1 MKKFKI
7 FSLVICAVMLFT
19 ACGSKAP
26 LYKEQAI
33 KLSDKHIQCLINM
46 DYETVV
52 ADSDEKLQ
60 KQIDAP
66 ALGQAWESVVGTA
79 GGFVSAT
86 AITYESNN
94 GVATVATTA
103 EFENQAIVISLSYNN
118 DGKLIGIWFNYAP
131 QDSIYQ
137 PTDTDSFTEK
147 VVLIGEYEIKGVV
160 TTPDNI
166 TDYPVVVLVQG
177 SGQSDFDET
186 VGTNKPFKELAHGL
200 AEKGIASV
208 RINKRFYQKPVLSH
222 DQITI
227 YDEYMDDIYAAIDYA
242 KANISGKRSLLQPP
256 SDC

>member
-7 FSLVICAVMLFT
+7 FSLVLCAVMLFT

-26 LYKEQAI
+26 LYKERAV
-33 KLSDKHIQCLINM
+33 KLSDKHVQCLINK
-46 DYETVV
+46 DFDAVI

-137 PTDTDSFTEK
+137 PIDTDSFTEK
-147 VVLIGEYEIKGVV
+147 VVLVGEYEIKGVV
-160 TTPDNI
+160 TTPDDI

-177 SGQSDFDET
+177 SGASDFDET
-186 VGTNKPFKELAHGL
+186 IGANKPFKELAHGL

-222 DQITI
+222 D
-227 YDEYMDDIYAAIDYA
+227 
-242 KANISGKRSLLQPP
+242 
-256 SDC
+256 